1 MTNLHYQLALELE
14 NTKKEYYKSQ
24 ACSVPFSG
32 DSNVH
37 YLKSKIESL
46 EYALNKAEQK
56 YIKEQESDY
65 YGETYSY
72 NPWSTKSEL
81 IKEYPMDKPKEEPPP
96 IFYIKPDFSE
106 YPPHTD
112 PYKVTTLQEAASA
125 EEITNPFEGESNV

>member
-1 MTNLHYQLALELE
+1 MTNLHQLALELE
-14 NTKKEYYKSQ
+14 YTKKEYYKSK

-96 IFYIKPDFSE
+96 IFPEGYLMQGMDFA
-106 YPPHTD
+106 YT
-112 PYKVTTLQEAASA
+112 
-125 EEITNPFEGESNV
+125 EETMDNPFAGDPMFEE